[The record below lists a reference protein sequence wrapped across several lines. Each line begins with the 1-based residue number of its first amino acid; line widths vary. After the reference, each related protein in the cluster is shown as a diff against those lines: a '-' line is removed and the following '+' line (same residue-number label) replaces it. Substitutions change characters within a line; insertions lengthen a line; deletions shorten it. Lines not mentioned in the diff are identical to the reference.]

1 MKKNILK
8 YSILLLSLVVILI
21 VYLSLVGIETERFN
35 NQIKNRISEI
45 NTNIDIDI
53 KKIKFT
59 LDPLNLK
66 IFAKTVGSTL
76 YISKKPLALCPF
88 L

>member
-35 NQIKNRISEI
+35 NQIK
-45 NTNIDIDI
+45 
-53 KKIKFT
+53 K
-59 LDPLNLK
+59 
-66 IFAKTVGSTL
+66 
-76 YISKKPLALCPF
+76 
-88 L
+88 